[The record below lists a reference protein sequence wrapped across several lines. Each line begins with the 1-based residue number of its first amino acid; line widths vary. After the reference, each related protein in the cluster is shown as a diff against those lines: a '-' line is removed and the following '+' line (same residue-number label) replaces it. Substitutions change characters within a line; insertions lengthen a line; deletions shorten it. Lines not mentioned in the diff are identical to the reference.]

1 MAELTRAAAGRG
13 RETHGRR
20 QSRRAQVRGGLRA
33 RSPCR
38 WRRGTRAR
46 PGTERASPTQA
57 TASQLLP
64 RGARCRPRCP
74 VGPRRGAG
82 AGLPPASSLARCWF
96 TPSLGWDAAGGG
108 AADAGCQG
116 PGQVRAAASA
126 AVRKSRYSP
135 FTGLSASNC
144 VWPSPC
150 RRTGRRVRRHALP
163 RPQVLQLLP
172 GPEFAGRAQ
181 ARAGGW
187 HEWTPVV
194 SAKGTRGWGALDPE
208 LRPPRRGAEPA
219 RGRGPDGDGG
229 AASSG
234 RSWARSAPATTPIPP
249 GAKPAECNL
258 VLKGN
263 APLHAC

>member
-1 MAELTRAAAGRG
+1 MRG
-13 RETHGRR
+13 RH
-20 QSRRAQVRGGLRA
+20 V
-33 RSPCR
+33 
-38 WRRGTRAR
+38 
-46 PGTERASPTQA
+46 
-57 TASQLLP
+57 
-64 RGARCRPRCP
+64 
-74 VGPRRGAG
+74 AG
-82 AGLPPASSLARCWF
+82 AGERERGRAPSGPPRRRPRPRGFFPAAPAAAHAVRSGPVGAQGLACPPLPALRAAGSLPASAGTRQEEGPRTRDARR
-96 TPSLGWDAAGGG
+96 
-108 AADAGCQG
+108 

-163 RPQVLQLLP
+163 RPQVLQLRP
-172 GPEFAGRAQ
+172 GPEFTGRAR